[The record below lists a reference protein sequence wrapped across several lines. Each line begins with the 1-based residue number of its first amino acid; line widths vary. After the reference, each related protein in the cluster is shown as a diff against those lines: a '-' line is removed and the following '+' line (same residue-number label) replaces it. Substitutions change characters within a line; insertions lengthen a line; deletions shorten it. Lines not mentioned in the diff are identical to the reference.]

1 MPRRA
6 RLVLLPG
13 HEFAGRIRSDD
24 PVPVIGFGGRTLI
37 VAGDA
42 DRLRALCI
50 RGSTGRRNTGERFN
64 RDQYVEANISGSNQ
78 WHSQTLRP
86 RIDALVFTGEIGAD
100 QPELRE
106 EICEGLAVL
115 GFRGGLDPYQETTDC

>member
-1 MPRRA
+1 MPRRT

-42 DRLRALCI
+42 DRLRALLHP
-50 RGSTGRRNTGERFN
+50 RFHWTSHTGERFN
-64 RDQYVEANISGSNQ
+64 RDQYVEANTSGSNQ